1 MANREKGEVS
11 FEASG
16 KTWTLK
22 MGTNAWCLV
31 ESELGVDMSKID
43 LNDLSMTRTR
53 VFFWATLRHHH
64 KDVSVEQAGELMD
77 DIGTARSVQLMTEA
91 LALQAPEAKAG
102 DARPPKAAAV

>member
-31 ESELGVDMSKID
+31 EGELKVDMSKID
-43 LNDLSMTRTR
+43 LEDLSMTRVR
-53 VFFWATLRHHH
+53 VFVWAALSHYHLGVTL
-64 KDVSVEQAGELMD
+64 EQTGELMD
-77 DIGTARSVQLMTEA
+77 EIGMAKSVQLLTEA
-91 LALQAPEAKAG
+91 LALQAPEAKA
-102 DARPPKAAAV
+102 DSARPPKAAAA